1 MTFDGSTLA
10 VAGGATFTANVSLS
24 DNDYIRLGNSQD
36 LLIYH
41 DASNSVVRDNGT
53 GDLVLGGN
61 NVLIRNG
68 GLTETYIDCN
78 VNGSVD
84 LYYDNSKK
92 FETTSTGVSV
102 TGTLVETSSIA
113 YKENVQPLDFN
124 DAIYNVN
131 AVKYDRKDGSSKD
144 EVGVIAEELYK
155 VLPDLVEC
163 KDGKPEA
170 VKYTKMTMYL
180 LEALKKQNQEIQE
193 LKAKL
198 N

>member
-1 MTFDGSTLA
+1 
-10 VAGGATFTANVSLS
+10 VSLGDGDQLNIGAS
-24 DNDYIRLGNSQD
+24 DD
-36 LLIYH
+36 LQLYH
-41 DASNSVVRDNGT
+41 SGSNSHIKDAGT
-53 GDLVLGGN
+53 GDLYIEFADD
-61 NVLIRNG
+61 LIIRTTPDN
-68 GLTETYIDCN
+68 EVCIQ
-78 VNGSVD
+78 VNQNASVD
-84 LYYDNSKK
+84 LYYNGFKK
-92 FETTSTGVSV
+92 LETTATGVTV
-102 TGTLVETSSIA
+102 TGTLVETSSID

-124 DAIYNVN
+124 DAIYSVN